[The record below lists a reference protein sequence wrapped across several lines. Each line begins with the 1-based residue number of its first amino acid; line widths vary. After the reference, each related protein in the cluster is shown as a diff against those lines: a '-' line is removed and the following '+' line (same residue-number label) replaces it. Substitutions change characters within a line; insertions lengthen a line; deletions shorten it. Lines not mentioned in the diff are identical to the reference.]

1 MLIDQAK
8 YLIQQI
14 FGHFQ
19 GHSVGQN
26 LIYAGGVLLSVRAL
40 FNRYFY
46 SYRRAFQQNADAERL
61 RDELVFGDDAK
72 ALGVPEDPNP
82 FNLADPDKAG
92 KL

>member
-8 YLIQQI
+8 TLIQLI
-14 FGHFQ
+14 FSHFQ

-26 LIYAGGVLLSVRAL
+26 LMYAGGVLLPAYAL

-46 SYRRAFQQNADAERL
+46 SYRRALQQNAEAERL
-61 RDELVFGDDAK
+61 RDELVFDDDAK
-72 ALGVPEDPNP
+72 ELGVPEDPNP
-82 FNLADPDKAG
+82 FNLVDPDKAE